1 MILSLGRAMPFLC
14 LLQGT
19 PVFKKIMIAFYAVA
33 GVAAVG
39 VLIWYFIKKR
49 EQ

>member
-1 MILSLGRAMPFLC
+1 MSLLSRGLPFLC

-39 VLIWYFIKKR
+39 VLVWYFIQKR
-49 EQ
+49 KQ

>member
-1 MILSLGRAMPFLC
+1 MFSLGRVLPLLC

-19 PVFKKIMIAFYAVA
+19 PVFKKILIAFYAVA

-39 VLIWYFIKKR
+39 VLVWYFIQKR
-49 EQ
+49 KQ